1 VTALCGLISDHVLCV
16 PRAGA
21 TQRSRKCRV
30 DPDPVR
36 SSEANNQRPA
46 VILSIDRANATAI
59 CLGRGVVTV
68 VLVTRNTAKIHRFQV
83 LLSAATSGLAFD
95 SMARDEKVR
104 SIATQCLLDHIGWV
118 TTH

>member
-1 VTALCGLISDHVLCV
+1 MR

-21 TQRSRKCRV
+21 TQHPRRV

-46 VILSIDRANATAI
+46 VILSNDRVNATAT

-68 VLVTRNTAKIHRFQV
+68 VLVTSNTAKIHRFQV

-95 SMARDEKVR
+95 SMAHDEQVR
-104 SIATQCLLDHIGWV
+104 SIATQCLLDRIGWV